1 MIYRNIK
8 TGAIID
14 VASVVNG
21 KNWILIPESAEEKPK
36 KNSKKKQP
44 KKVAKKKNPPKKVE
58 DDE

>member
-1 MIYRNIK
+1 MTYRNIK

-21 KNWILIPESAEEKPK
+21 KNWILISESAEEKLK

-44 KKVAKKKNPPKKVE
+44 KKVE